1 MGRMTFIDEAWDEYI
16 FWQTQDRKTL
26 KRINKILQS
35 ISRDPT
41 GGIGKAEKLKRRPDS
56 WSRRIDEC
64 NRLVYTVEPSKT
76 NPGEVNIEIAQCK
89 GHYDD

>member
-1 MGRMTFIDEAWDEYI
+1 MGKTIFDDRAWDDYV
-16 FWQTQDRKTL
+16 FWQGQDRKTL
-26 KRINKILQS
+26 KRINNILQS
-35 ISRDPT
+35 ISRDPF
-41 GGIGKAEKLKRRPDS
+41 GGIGKAEKLKSRPNS

-76 NPGEVNIEIAQCK
+76 NPGEVNIEVIQCK